1 MREVYAAREGFGM
14 RYLYLDA
21 REGLKRG
28 KIKRNAAT
36 RPSFG
41 FCPNCGRYFFGG
53 GVCRR
58 CRKAAHIVKGQG
70 VRHV

>member
-1 MREVYAAREGFGM
+1 MK
-14 RYLYLDA
+14 YLYLDA

-41 FCPNCGRYFFGG
+41 TCPECGRAFFGG

-58 CRKAAHIVKGQG
+58 CGKSAHINRGEN
-70 VRHV
+70 VRYV